1 MQSGSPQ
8 ELKMAKLSVQ
18 MNSSAISVKRD
29 QEGDKGLHGEE
40 RKLAQLSRPSGL
52 PGGRGIRLR
61 FESFFFFFKLFDC
74 TGS

>member
-18 MNSSAISVKRD
+18 INSLAISVKRD

-40 RKLAQLSRPSGL
+40 RNLAQLSRPGGL
-52 PGGRGIRLR
+52 PGGRGI
-61 FESFFFFFKLFDC
+61 
-74 TGS
+74 